1 MDLRINGVTAEMI
14 ESAAHSPDLDS
25 ALQPLQAAAGITSGD
40 TAGLFFSFMDRENSQ
55 WFEASPAER
64 KGWLRQW
71 LALEQRHAFPQR

>member
-1 MDLRINGVTAEMI
+1 MDLNDITAEMI
-14 ESAAHSPDLDS
+14 ESAAHNPHLDS
-25 ALQPLQAAAGITSGD
+25 ALQSLQAAAGITSGD
-40 TAGLFFSFMDRENSQ
+40 TAALSFSFMDSENSQ